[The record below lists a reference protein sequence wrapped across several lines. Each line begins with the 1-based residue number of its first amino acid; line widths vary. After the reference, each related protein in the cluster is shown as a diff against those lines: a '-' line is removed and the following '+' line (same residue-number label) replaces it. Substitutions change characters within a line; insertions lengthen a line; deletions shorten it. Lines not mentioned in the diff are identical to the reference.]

1 MKHVS
6 FGKALTVGVLFLC
19 IFSLGVWIAGS
30 LHRAEET
37 AGKRERGGQTEGEDW
52 EASEEENKTAEEER
66 SRYGNY
72 TVVVDAGHG
81 GNDPGKVGK
90 KGLLE
95 KDVNLEIARLLES
108 RLSETGI
115 NVVMTRRED
124 VRLGEENVSNE
135 KMEDLNERL
144 RIISECSPI
153 LVVSIHQNSF
163 TDAAVRGPQVFY
175 YGNSAEGKRAA
186 ECIQEKLNGME
197 EVTSPRVS
205 KSNDTYYLLKKTE
218 VPMVIAECAFLSN
231 PAEEELLG
239 TEAYREA
246 VADAITAGVL
256 EYLEGINAYR

>member
-1 MKHVS
+1 MKRVS
-6 FGKALTVGVLFLC
+6 LLKILTVGVLFLC
-19 IFSLGVWIAGS
+19 IFCLGIWIAGS
-30 LHRAEET
+30 LQRAEET
-37 AGKRERGGQTEGEDW
+37 AGKRERGGQTKEDR

-81 GNDPGKVGK
+81 GNDPGKVGN

-95 KDVNLEIARLLES
+95 KDVNLEIAGLLER
-108 RLSETGI
+108 RLSEAGI

-144 RIISECSPI
+144 RIISECSPV

-175 YGNSAEGKRAA
+175 HGNSAEGKRAA

-218 VPMVIAECAFLSN
+218 APMVIAECAFLSN

-256 EYLEGINAYR
+256 EYLDGINFIN